1 MGLFDFLF
9 KRKNTEVQKELKRE
23 VHREVIDQSEHK
35 KTTIEKKIKT
45 EVVYKF
51 KLSIPLI
58 EDHSLR

>member
-45 EVVYKF
+45 EVVFEY
-51 KLSIPLI
+51 P
-58 EDHSLR
+58 